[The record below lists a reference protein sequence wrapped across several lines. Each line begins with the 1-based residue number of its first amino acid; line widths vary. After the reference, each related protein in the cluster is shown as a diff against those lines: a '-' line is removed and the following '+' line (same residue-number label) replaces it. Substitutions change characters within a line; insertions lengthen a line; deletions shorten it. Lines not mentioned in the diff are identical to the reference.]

1 MIYEGGSNMKDWF
14 RCPVCNK
21 KICMVD
27 TSKHIEGVYCMCPKC
42 KREIEIINNPIES
55 KVQNADA
62 S

>member
-1 MIYEGGSNMKDWF
+1 MKDWF